1 MVDKKRKERT
11 TAWALLALGALAA
24 AAGVVFNLYSQFHWY
39 DEVIHAYNFFALT
52 LLIAVYAHGVVLTGA
67 REHGLVLVLF
77 VGVFGLGLGAL
88 WEIAEFLYDH
98 FVVKPNAI
106 LPKRDTIIDM
116 ALDAS
121 GALAAGLVRLGM
133 LRG

>member
-1 MVDKKRKERT
+1 MDKKPTERA

-24 AAGVVFNLYSQFHWY
+24 VAGIVFNLYDRFHWY
-39 DEVIHAYNFFALT
+39 DEVIHTYNFFALT
-52 LLIAVYAHGVVLTGA
+52 LLVAVYAYGVILTGA
-67 REHGLVLVLF
+67 QEHGFVLVLF
-77 VGVFGLGLGAL
+77 VTVFGLGLGAL

-116 ALDAS
+116 ALDTA
-121 GALAAGLVRLGM
+121 GALAAGLVRLWT
-133 LRG
+133 LRR